1 MSRWV
6 ATWLL
11 AGVLSGVG
19 LLACPL
25 GAQEPPKPPDPPPGA
40 KDQPELKRRGQ
51 QSAKPTKDLAPPEE
65 DKSTATEEYS
75 FNPLQAKKD
84 ILVGNQY
91 FKKGSFRAAAFRFS
105 EATKWNDA
113 DSEAWLRL
121 GEAEEKLKDHK
132 AAREAYEKY
141 LELAPEAKNVA
152 EIQKKVAKLK

>member
-11 AGVLSGVG
+11 TGVLAAGMR
-19 LLACPL
+19 L
-25 GAQEPPKPPDPPPGA
+25 GAQEPPKPPDPPPA
-40 KDQPELKRRGQ
+40 SKDQPELKRRGQ
-51 QSAKPTKDLAPPEE
+51 QSAKPTNDLAPPEE